1 MNYSM
6 IKIVEVLSKVFIEII
21 TEILECIILSFLSK
35 NQASTCVVIFK
46 AYVKEPFWKT
56 YPIFYINGKK
66 HYFKAQLVRF

>member
-21 TEILECIILSFLSK
+21 TETLECIILSFISK

-46 AYVKEPFWKT
+46 A
-56 YPIFYINGKK
+56 
-66 HYFKAQLVRF
+66 